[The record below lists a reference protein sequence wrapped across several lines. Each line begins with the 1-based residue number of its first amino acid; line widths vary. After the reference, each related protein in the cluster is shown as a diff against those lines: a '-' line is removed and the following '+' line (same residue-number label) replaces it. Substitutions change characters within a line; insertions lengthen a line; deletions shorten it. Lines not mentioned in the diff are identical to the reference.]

1 MIRKND
7 LLEIYT
13 EIKNFG
19 ISHTVVFDDETSLVA
34 HGVMDNKV
42 VAGVDVSATL
52 FNRIAEATGNIVRTS
67 QGRRYL
73 QYSHEVIIREG
84 THCGVEMKD
93 GVHVYPFKN
102 IKTRL
107 EIMGDRRDL
116 RLPEVKAAGKE
127 VKVQKVVKTF
137 DNLTEEQ
144 AAFEARCKTA
154 DWYYSYS
161 DDAGVYRRGRA
172 QCEGLKKE
180 AEEHGGIHLDIYKY
194 YSSR

>member
-1 MIRKND
+1 MIRKSN

-13 EIKNFG
+13 EIKKFG

-73 QYSHEVIIREG
+73 QYSHEVVIREG
-84 THCGVEMKD
+84 THCGIEMKD

-107 EIMGDRRDL
+107 EFYGDRRNL
-116 RLPEVKAAGKE
+116 QLPEVKEAETVKPKNTAPKE
-127 VKVQKVVKTF
+127 FV
-137 DNLTEEQ
+137 NLTEEQ
-144 AAFEARCKTA
+144 ATFELRCKAA